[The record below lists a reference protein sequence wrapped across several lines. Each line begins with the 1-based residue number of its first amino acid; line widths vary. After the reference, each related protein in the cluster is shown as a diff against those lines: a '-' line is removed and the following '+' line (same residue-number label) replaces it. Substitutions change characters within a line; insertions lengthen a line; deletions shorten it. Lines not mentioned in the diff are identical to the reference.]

1 MDSVVAILREA
12 GASTAYLF
20 GSRARGDEGP
30 TSDYDIALL
39 LREPGHAV
47 ATFELQTEL
56 VLSLAKVLGGPVDVV
71 MLHQAG
77 PTLRFEAVCRGQC
90 LFAPDEQSRIDYELK
105 TRREFEDYRHIQSFY
120 TQAMKE
126 RLAR

>member
-1 MDSVVAILREA
+1 MVNILREA
-12 GASTAYLF
+12 GAATAYLF
-20 GSRARGDEGP
+20 GSRARGDEHPG
-30 TSDYDIALL
+30 SDYDIAVLL
-39 LREPGHAV
+39 KDPGDAV

-56 VLSLAKVLGGPVDVV
+56 VLSLSKLLGGSVDVV

-77 PTLRFEAVCRGQC
+77 PTLRFEAVWRGQC

-105 TRREFEDYRHIQSFY
+105 TRREFEDYAQIQSFY